1 MIPILY
7 NGNEQNFTSNG
18 LGRLSDAITC
28 KVVEERNAT
37 YELEMTYPIT
47 GIHFDDIQEGRII
60 LAQPFDGGLTQP
72 FTIYQITK
80 PLNQVVTIKAQ
91 HISYQLSGI
100 VVMPFE
106 ANSCLSAIAGIKTYS
121 SPSNP
126 FTFTTDKRVTAHFE
140 VTTPTAAR
148 GLLCGQQGSI
158 LDVFGKGD
166 FEFDRYDVKL
176 WVNRGT
182 DNHVT
187 LRYGKNI
194 TDLKNVVDMTNVYT
208 GIVPFWADGEGNTV
222 TLPEKVVQSGHESE
236 YPFQIIKPVDFSSS
250 WENPPTQAQL
260 RTAAQNYVTNNEGW
274 KLKNNIT
281 VSFVALWNTEEYKN
295 IAPLE
300 RVKMCDTVHVQVP
313 KFGIN
318 FDTKVVKTD
327 YNVLLEKYNSITLG
341 DTYYTLS
348 TVFQEEI
355 ATSEERQSSHMQKA
369 IARATKLIQGG
380 LGGHVVFNTNA
391 DGEPQEILIMDTD
404 DIQTAVN
411 VIRMNLAGIGFST
424 HGYNGPFETAWTID
438 GHFVADYIDTGTLD
452 ADLIKAGRI
461 EDNAGNNYWDM
472 VTGDFKL
479 SAGTLVGSSTVASKL
494 DVTTGDSSTLSSAQS
509 YAREGDSATLS
520 SAQGYARDQANAAMS
535 YAKNEADA
543 ARQYAANEA
552 ANAEADAKAY
562 AVSQDAIVLSA
573 AQVYAD
579 NGITTYD
586 TYLNQT
592 KTFNKLTNNGALK
605 GIYMQNGELYINGNY
620 IKTGTLDASLVNVTN
635 INATNIKTGL
645 LQDASGNTKWNL
657 STGALE
663 SKKFS
668 INSTYFQLSESG
680 TITSIAQDGK
690 KIVVDKGTITGYQPN
705 GQVSAKLEV
714 ADGCFNIAQGVLKI
728 QGVEGVSG
736 STSFVKGIS
745 YDIQKIGTITNKYVD
760 NITGASAS
768 SSNVSVSG
776 YFYPPNMNVSASGTC
791 SVSGY
796 VNGSYVTMSG
806 TCSVSGSASTYGL
819 VTVNSSGTADAQSI
833 TLNKAGSISFNE
845 FEPEYDPR
853 YPGWVVAANAIEAST
868 GSINSKYGVVQSIS

>member
-121 SPSNP
+121 ASSNP
-126 FTFTTDKRVTAHFE
+126 FNFTTDKTVTAHYE
-140 VTTPTAAR
+140 VTAPTAAR

-194 TDLKNVVDMTNVYT
+194 TDAKNIIDMTNVYT
-208 GIVPFWADGEGNTV
+208 GIVPYWIDGEGNKV
-222 TLPEKVVQSGHESE
+222 TLPEKVVLSGHESE
-236 YPFQIIKPVDFSSS
+236 YPFKIIKPVDFSSN
-250 WENPPTQAQL
+250 WENQPTEAQL
-260 RTAAQNYVTNNEGW
+260 RTAAQNYVASNEGW

-281 VSFVALWNTEEYKN
+281 ISFVALWNTEEYKD

-300 RVKMCDTVHVQVP
+300 RVKMCDTVHVILP

-318 FDTKVVKTD
+318 YDTKVVKTD
-327 YNVLLEKYNSITLG
+327 YNVLLERYNSITLG

-348 TVFQEEI
+348 SVFNEEI
-355 ATSEERQSSHMQKA
+355 SSSEERQSTHMQKA

-404 DIQTAVN
+404 NIQTAVN

-479 SAGTLVGSSTVASKL
+479 SAAAIVGSSTVASKL
-494 DVTTGDSSTLSSAQS
+494 DVSTGDSN
-509 YAREGDSATLS
+509 TLS
-520 SAQGYARDQANAAMS
+520 SAQGYARNQAEAA
-535 YAKNEADA
+535 K
-543 ARQYAANEA
+543 QYAANEA

-562 AVSQDAIVLSA
+562 AASQDAVTLSA
-573 AQVYAD
+573 AQIYAD
-579 NGITTYD
+579 NGITNYD

-592 KTFNKLTNNGALK
+592 RTFNKLTNNGALK
-605 GIYMQNGELYINGNY
+605 GIYMQNGELYINGTY

-657 STGALE
+657 ATGALE

-736 STSFVKGIS
+736 NTSFVKGLDYQLDTIIDIS
-745 YDIQKIGTITNKYVD
+745 NNAEFLVGSAT
-760 NITGASAS
+760 ASDS
-768 SSNVSVSG
+768 SVSG
-776 YFYPPNMNVSASGTC
+776 TIYPQWYNVYAQGQNVTITGSCYVDGKSGTISGSVSIPNLNVMGLPYSF
-791 SVSGY
+791 SVSG
-796 VNGSYVTMSG
+796 
-806 TCSVSGSASTYGL
+806 
-819 VTVNSSGTADAQSI
+819 TAAAQTI
-833 TLNKAGSISFNE
+833 TLNKNDVHWVE
-845 FEPEYDPR
+845 KWTPTYDPEGSP
-853 YPGWVVAANAIEAST
+853 YHIKALKAVAAST
-868 GSINSKYGVVQSIS
+868 GSINSKYGVVQSIT

>member
-7 NGNEQNFTSNG
+7 NGNEQSFTSNG
-18 LGRLSDAITC
+18 LGRLVDAITC

-121 SPSNP
+121 SSSNP
-126 FTFTTDKRVTAHFE
+126 FTFTTDKTVTAHYE
-140 VTTPTAAR
+140 VTAPTAAR

-166 FEFDRYDVKL
+166 YEFNRYDVKL
-176 WVNRGT
+176 WLNRGS
-182 DNHVT
+182 DNGVT

-194 TDLKNVVDMTNVYT
+194 TDLKSVVDMTNVYT
-208 GIVPFWADGEGNTV
+208 GIVPYWADGEGNTV

-236 YPFQIIKPVDFSSS
+236 YPFQIIKPVDLSSN
-250 WENPPTQAQL
+250 WENEPTVEQL
-260 RTAAQNYVTNNEGW
+260 RTAAQSYVQRNEGW

-300 RVKMCDTVHVQVP
+300 RVKMCDIVHVKVP
-313 KFGIN
+313 KFGID

-327 YNVLLEKYNSITLG
+327 YNVLLERYNSITLG
-341 DTYYTLS
+341 DTYYTLN

-355 ATSEERQSSHMQKA
+355 SASEEKQSSHMQKA

-380 LGGHVVFNTNA
+380 LGGHVVFNVNA

-404 DIQTAVN
+404 DIQTAVS
-411 VIRMNLAGIGFST
+411 VIRMNKNGIGFSLT
-424 HGYNGPFETAWTID
+424 GYNGPFHTAWTID
-438 GHFVADYIDTGTLD
+438 GHFVADYIDSGTLD

-479 SAGTLVGSSTVASKL
+479 SPAAIVGNSTVASRQ
-494 DVTTGDSSTLSSAQS
+494 DVNNGISDAEA
-509 YAREGDSATLS
+509 YAASQDAATLS
-520 SAQGYARDQANAAMS
+520 AA
-535 YAKNEADA
+535 K
-543 ARQYAANEA
+543 
-552 ANAEADAKAY
+552 
-562 AVSQDAIVLSA
+562 I
-573 AQVYAD
+573 YAD

-592 KTFNKLTNNGALK
+592 RVFNKLTNNGALQ
-605 GIYMQNGELYINGNY
+605 GIYMQNGQLYINGTY

-635 INATNIKTGL
+635 LNATNIKTGI
-645 LQDASGNTKWNL
+645 LQDTSGNTRWNL
-657 STGALE
+657 STGALS

-668 INSTYFQLSESG
+668 IDSTYFQLSETG

-690 KIVVDKGTITGYQPN
+690 KIVVDKGTITGYKSN
-705 GQVSAKLEV
+705 GQLSAKLEIG
-714 ADGCFNIAQGVLKI
+714 DGCFNIANGVLKI

-736 STSFVKGIS
+736 STSFVKDLSYQNIDLGYIS
-745 YDIQKIGTITNKYVD
+745 QVNVPGDVTLNFNAGSCTFPTSGTTQTTQASISGSVYIDGQWAQISGSVNIPALTVSISGGSYSAPSAYLSKGNGTTASRISGDRYSEVPIDKITFAKAVEAH
-760 NITGASAS
+760 TGA
-768 SSNVSVSG
+768 
-776 YFYPPNMNVSASGTC
+776 
-791 SVSGY
+791 
-796 VNGSYVTMSG
+796 
-806 TCSVSGSASTYGL
+806 
-819 VTVNSSGTADAQSI
+819 
-833 TLNKAGSISFNE
+833 
-845 FEPEYDPR
+845 
-853 YPGWVVAANAIEAST
+853 
-868 GSINSKYGVVQSIS
+868 INSQYGIIQSIS

>member
-121 SPSNP
+121 SSSNP

-380 LGGHVVFNTNA
+380 LGGHVVFNVNA

-461 EDNAGNNYWDM
+461 EDKAGNNYWDM

-479 SAGTLVGSSTVASKL
+479 SAAAIVGNSTVASKL
-494 DVTTGDSSTLSSAQS
+494 DVTT
-509 YAREGDSATLS
+509 GDSATLS

-543 ARQYAANEA
+543 AKQYAANEA

-562 AVSQDAIVLSA
+562 AASQDAIVLSA

-592 KTFNKLTNNGALK
+592 KVFNKLTNNGALK
-605 GIYMQNGELYINGNY
+605 GIYMQNGELYINGTY

-736 STSFVKGIS
+736 NTSFVKSIE
-745 YDIQKIGTITNKYVD
+745 QE
-760 NITGASAS
+760 NITLANITTPIIYEVSSASAS
-768 SSNVSVSG
+768 SSNVSINNT
-776 YFYPPNMNVSASGTC
+776 YFTIPTVNYNQSGTC

-796 VNGSYVTMSG
+796 VDGKYVNMSG
-806 TCSVSGSASTYGL
+806 SCQIYMSTSQESIWL
-819 VTVNSSGTADAQSI
+819 NNLSGTADAQSI
-833 TLNKAGSISFNE
+833 TLQKSGVATTKV
-845 FEPEYDPR
+845 EPVYNPDDPR
-853 YPGWVVAANAIEAST
+853 HLTAVKSVAATT
-868 GSINSKYGVVQSIS
+868 GTIQSKYGVVQSIT

>member
-106 ANSCLSAIAGIKTYS
+106 ANSCVSAIAGIKTYS
-121 SPSNP
+121 SSSNP
-126 FTFTTDKRVTAHFE
+126 FNFTTDKTVTAHYE
-140 VTTPTAAR
+140 VTAPTAAR

-208 GIVPFWADGEGNTV
+208 GIVPYWIDGEGNKV
-222 TLPEKVVQSGHESE
+222 TLPEKVVLSGHESE
-236 YPFQIIKPVDFSSS
+236 YPFKIIKPVDFSSN
-250 WENPPTQAQL
+250 WENQPTEAQL
-260 RTAAQNYVTNNEGW
+260 RTAAQNYVASNEGW

-281 VSFVALWNTEEYKN
+281 ISFVALWNTEEYKD

-300 RVKMCDTVHVQVP
+300 RVKMCDTVHVILP

-318 FDTKVVKTD
+318 YDTKVVKTD
-327 YNVLLEKYNSITLG
+327 YNVLLERYNSITLG

-348 TVFQEEI
+348 SVFNEEI
-355 ATSEERQSSHMQKA
+355 SSSEERQSTHMQKA

-404 DIQTAVN
+404 NIQTAVN

-479 SAGTLVGSSTVASKL
+479 SAAAIVGSSTVASKL
-494 DVTTGDSSTLSSAQS
+494 DVSTGDSN
-509 YAREGDSATLS
+509 TLS
-520 SAQGYARDQANAAMS
+520 SAQGYARNQAEAA
-535 YAKNEADA
+535 K
-543 ARQYAANEA
+543 QYAANEA

-562 AVSQDAIVLSA
+562 AASQDAVTLTA

-592 KTFNKLTNNGALK
+592 KVFNKLTNNGALK
-605 GIYMQNGELYINGNY
+605 GIYMQNGELYINGTY

-657 STGALE
+657 ATGALE

-668 INSTYFQLSESG
+668 INSTYFQLSETG

-728 QGVEGVSG
+728 QGVEGVGG
-736 STSFVKGIS
+736 STSFVKGLAYEYDTIINIS
-745 YDIQKIGTITNKYVD
+745 NEPEYLVGSATASDSSISGTIYPSWGNVYAQGQNASFTGNWWVD
-760 NITGASAS
+760 GKMT
-768 SSNVSVSG
+768 
-776 YFYPPNMNVSASGTC
+776 
-791 SVSGY
+791 
-796 VNGSYVTMSG
+796 
-806 TCSVSGSASTYGL
+806 SVSGSISIPNLSIWGL
-819 VTVNSSGTADAQSI
+819 PYSFSVGGTAAAPENPRVD
-833 TLNKAGSISFNE
+833 GSIPSGGTKNM
-845 FEPEYDPR
+845 R
-853 YPGWVVAANAIEAST
+853 M
-868 GSINSKYGVVQSIS
+868 

>member
-80 PLNQVVTIKAQ
+80 PLNQVVTVKAQ

-106 ANSCLSAIAGIKTYS
+106 ANSCVSAIAGIKTYS
-121 SPSNP
+121 SSSNP
-126 FTFTTDKRVTAHFE
+126 FTFTTDKTVTAHYE
-140 VTTPTAAR
+140 VTAPTAAR

-166 FEFDRYDVKL
+166 FEFNRYDVKL

-222 TLPEKVVQSGHESE
+222 TLPEKVIQSGHESE
-236 YPFQIIKPVDFSSS
+236 YPFQIIKPVDFSSN
-250 WENPPTQAQL
+250 WENEPTQEQL
-260 RTAAQNYVTNNEGW
+260 RTAAQNYVANNEGW

-300 RVKMCDTVHVQVP
+300 RVKMCDIVHVQVP

-327 YNVLLEKYNSITLG
+327 YNVLLERYNSITLG
-341 DTYYTLS
+341 DTYYTLNS
-348 TVFQEEI
+348 VFQEEI
-355 ATSEERQSSHMQKA
+355 SSSEERQSSHMQKA

-404 DIQTAVN
+404 NIQTAVN

-424 HGYNGPFETAWTID
+424 NGYNGPFHTAWTID

-452 ADLIKAGRI
+452 ADLIKAGRL

-479 SAGTLVGSSTVASKL
+479 SPAAIVGNSTVASRQ
-494 DVTTGDSSTLSSAQS
+494 DVNNGISDAEA
-509 YAREGDSATLS
+509 YAASQDAATLS
-520 SAQGYARDQANAAMS
+520 AA
-535 YAKNEADA
+535 K
-543 ARQYAANEA
+543 
-552 ANAEADAKAY
+552 
-562 AVSQDAIVLSA
+562 I
-573 AQVYAD
+573 YAD

-592 KTFNKLTNNGALK
+592 RVFNKLTNNGALQ
-605 GIYMQNGELYINGNY
+605 GIYMQNGQLYINGTY

-635 INATNIKTGL
+635 LNATNIKTGI
-645 LQDASGNTKWNL
+645 LQDTSGNTRWNL
-657 STGALE
+657 STGALS

-668 INSTYFQLSESG
+668 IDSTYFQLSETG

-690 KIVVDKGTITGYQPN
+690 KIVVDKGTITGYKSN
-705 GQVSAKLEV
+705 GQLSAKLEIG
-714 ADGCFNIAQGVLKI
+714 DGCFNIANGVLKI

-736 STSFVKGIS
+736 STSFVKDLSYQNIDLGYIS
-745 YDIQKIGTITNKYVD
+745 QVNVPGDVTLNFNAGSCTFPTSGTTQTTQASISGSVYIDGQWAQISGSVNIPALTVSISGGSYTAPSAYLSKGNGTTASRISGDRYSEVPIDKITFAKAVEAH
-760 NITGASAS
+760 TGA
-768 SSNVSVSG
+768 
-776 YFYPPNMNVSASGTC
+776 
-791 SVSGY
+791 
-796 VNGSYVTMSG
+796 
-806 TCSVSGSASTYGL
+806 
-819 VTVNSSGTADAQSI
+819 
-833 TLNKAGSISFNE
+833 
-845 FEPEYDPR
+845 
-853 YPGWVVAANAIEAST
+853 
-868 GSINSKYGVVQSIS
+868 INSQYGIIQSIS